1 MRIAFDLDNTLI
13 RNDFDFP
20 LAQATRPIFHRLLQT
35 EPLRLGVRELFAFCR
50 QQRWEVWVYT
60 TSYRSPFYIKK
71 MLWVYSLRADGII
84 NQARHDK
91 YVRVRSTKHPP
102 TFGVDTLID
111 DSRGVQLEGQR
122 FGFHVI
128 QVDPANAAWVSTTQA
143 QLLALA
149 TYPKSN

>member
-13 RNDFDFP
+13 SNDFDFP
-20 LAQATRPIFHRLLQT
+20 LAKATRPFFYRFLQT
-35 EPLRLGVRELFAFCR
+35 EPLRLGVRELFIFCR
-50 QQRWEVWVYT
+50 QHGWEVWIYT

-71 MLWVYSLRADGII
+71 LLWVYNLRADGII
-84 NQARHDK
+84 NQTRHNK

-102 TFGVDTLID
+102 TFGINILID

-128 QVDPANAAWVSTTQA
+128 QVDPTDANWVSTIQA

-149 TYPKSN
+149 TYSKLN